1 MPRPILVTIATQ
13 RSGTK
18 FLGACLNAGALVRS
32 FGEPLK
38 PPPPASPFPP
48 FAAGWIAAHPGF
60 AFRGTEVAAML
71 DGFLDSLVNQAMAMG
86 RSAHLDIMYNNLGA
100 FTGAWTW
107 PVRAGGD
114 SPLCR
119 VLRARGARVLHLVR
133 ESVADCVAS
142 RLIAEH
148 RGYHRRRGQPQPDRA
163 LRFAIAPGPAEREM
177 RDILAARAFVRR
189 AFRGYPGMAELAYPD
204 FIAGNG
210 IAAAARAR
218 IAGLMD
224 LTAAEA
230 EAAPLLGGSDLQP
243 TAPDKA
249 KVIENW
255 DELVAIEARLRD
267 EATRPSGRAR
277 HEGSPGW

>member
-18 FLGACLNAGALVRS
+18 FLGACLNAGTLVRS
-32 FGEPLK
+32 FGEPFK
-38 PPPPASPFPP
+38 PPPPDSPFPA
-48 FAAGWIAAHPGF
+48 FAAGWIAGHPGF

-71 DGFLDSLVNQAMAMG
+71 DGFLDSLAG
-86 RSAHLDIMYNNLGA
+86 RAAEEGRIAHLDIMYNNLGA

-107 PVRAGGD
+107 PVRDGGE

-119 VLRARGARVLHLVR
+119 VLRARGAKVLHLVR

-148 RGYHRRRGQPQPDRA
+148 RGYYHRRRGQPEPDGA
-163 LRFAIAPGPAEREM
+163 LRLAIDRDAAEREM

-189 AFRGYPGMAELAYPD
+189 AFRGYPDIVELAYPD
-204 FIAGNG
+204 FVAGSAIG
-210 IAAAARAR
+210 AAAQAR
-218 IAGLMD
+218 IAGL
-224 LTAAEA
+224 LNLPAAGGVR
-230 EAAPLLGGSDLQP
+230 LLGACDLRP

-249 KVIENW
+249 RVIENW

-267 EATRPSGRAR
+267 APAHPAGRIEHDGAQA
-277 HEGSPGW
+277 